1 MGLINQSIANIERNF
16 SGVVRTRTRLQLVKE
31 IPEEYLE
38 MGNSFRIVKTRI
50 DRGGK
55 AESGERVGYN
65 RGLQFVSVCLSE
77 KAFIFPTRGIDVT
90 G

>member
-1 MGLINQSIANIERNF
+1 MEWLEQEQDYSW
-16 SGVVRTRTRLQLVKE
+16 LKK
-31 IPEEYLE
+31 YLK
-38 MGNSFRIVKTRI
+38 MGNSFRIVKTCI

-55 AESGERVGYN
+55 AESGERVGHN